1 MRPVVHAVPV
11 AALLL
16 AAALLPLAA
25 SGRGPAGASAATAA
39 STAPAAPVGAA
50 PVGAAPAGNV
60 PAVPGRA
67 SAPAHAARPA
77 RPWERL
83 APCHLE
89 GIKEELRCGTY
100 QVWEDR
106 EARRGRRIALNV
118 VVLPALGPRPADDA
132 IVYFAG
138 GPGSAATREGRFL
151 AEDKALR
158 RRRDVLLVDQRGTG
172 KSNPL
177 DCDFYGPHSHAK
189 GGDPKLLAGDLFPP
203 AAVRQC
209 RDRLSRTADLRLY
222 TTALGMDDV
231 DEVRAWLGYPQVN
244 LVGISYGT
252 QAAQVYLR
260 RHSGV
265 VRSVMLEGVA
275 PVDELIPLHHAYA
288 GKRAIDLL
296 FAECAADAACHA
308 AFPRLAQELQAVM
321 ERIDRGVKV
330 RLPDARTGGTVE
342 VVPSRG
348 LIAEGLRFLGYG
360 NGARKLPLV
369 VHQAFAGDMAQL
381 VTVAIDRRSELDRIL
396 SMGMNFSVTCAE
408 DLPFIDAATA
418 ARATAGTLLGDYR
431 IREQKRVCAD
441 WPRGSIP
448 ADAHQLV
455 HSTVPVLLLS
465 GERDPV
471 TPPEFGERVAR
482 ELPNSLHVVVPHS
495 GHGSDEP
502 CVEGIVRRFVER
514 ASVRGLVVSCVAK
527 TPPPRFVVKAPVEVR
542 VEARLL
548 DSYAGSYTFPG
559 FVITYARRGN
569 HLVASS
575 PGSADLDLF
584 PDAPDHF
591 FARSEDLEMRVVR
604 GAGGAVAELV
614 VKEGGAEYHG
624 KRTGQTH

>member
-1 MRPVVHAVPV
+1 
-11 AALLL
+11 
-16 AAALLPLAA
+16 
-25 SGRGPAGASAATAA
+25 
-39 STAPAAPVGAA
+39 
-50 PVGAAPAGNV
+50 
-60 PAVPGRA
+60 
-67 SAPAHAARPA
+67 
-77 RPWERL
+77 
-83 APCHLE
+83 
-89 GIKEELRCGTY
+89 
-100 QVWEDR
+100 
-106 EARRGRRIALNV
+106 
-118 VVLPALGPRPADDA
+118 
-132 IVYFAG
+132 
-138 GPGSAATREGRFL
+138 
-151 AEDKALR
+151 
-158 RRRDVLLVDQRGTG
+158 
-172 KSNPL
+172 
-177 DCDFYGPHSHAK
+177 
-189 GGDPKLLAGDLFPP
+189 
-203 AAVRQC
+203 
-209 RDRLSRTADLRLY
+209 
-222 TTALGMDDV
+222 
-231 DEVRAWLGYPQVN
+231 
-244 LVGISYGT
+244 T

-260 RHSGV
+260 RHPGV

-308 AFPRLAQELQAVM
+308 AFPHLAQELQAVM

-330 RLPDARTGGTVE
+330 RLPDAGTGATVE

-360 NGARKLPLV
+360 NAARKLPLV
-369 VHQAFAGDMAQL
+369 VHEAFAGDMAQL

-441 WPRGSIP
+441 WPRGRIP

-502 CVEGIVRRFVER
+502 CVESIVRRFVER
-514 ASVRGLVVSCVAK
+514 ASVRGLDVSCVTK
-527 TPPPRFVVKAPVEVR
+527 TPPPRFAVKAPVEVR

-559 FVITYARRGN
+559 FVMTYARRGN

-604 GAGGAVAELV
+604 GAGGAVVELV
-614 VKEGGAEYHG
+614 VKEGGTEYHG
-624 KRTGQTH
+624 KRTGQVH

>member
-1 MRPVVHAVPV
+1 MRPAVHAVPV

-16 AAALLPLAA
+16 AAAALQPPAAA
-25 SGRGPAGASAATAA
+25 SGRGPAGSSATTAASAA
-39 STAPAAPVGAA
+39 PAVPA
-50 PVGAAPAGNV
+50 GAAPAGT
-60 PAVPGRA
+60 A
-67 SAPAHAARPA
+67 SAAPASASSSARAARPA

-89 GIKEELRCGTY
+89 GIQEELRCGTY

-151 AEDKALR
+151 AEDKVLR
-158 RRRDVLLVDQRGTG
+158 RGRDVLLVDQRGTG

-177 DCDFYGPHSHAK
+177 DCDFYGPASHAK

-209 RDRLSRTADLRLY
+209 RARLSRTADLRLY

-231 DEVRAWLGYPQVN
+231 DEVRAWLGYPQVD

-260 RHSGV
+260 RHPGV

-321 ERIDRGVKV
+321 ERVDRGVKV
-330 RLPDARTGGTVE
+330 RLPDAGTGGTVE

-448 ADAHQLV
+448 PDAHQLV

-471 TPPEFGERVAR
+471 TPPEFGERVAG

-495 GHGSDEP
+495 GHGSDAP

-514 ASVRGLVVSCVAK
+514 ASVRGLDVSCVAK
-527 TPPPRFVVKAPVEVR
+527 TPPPRFVVKAPVEVH
-542 VEARLL
+542 VEPRLL

-559 FVITYARRGN
+559 FVMSLARQGN
-569 HLVASS
+569 HLVSS
-575 PGSADLDLF
+575 SSGNADLNLF

-614 VKEGGAEYHG
+614 VKEGGTEYHG
-624 KRTGQTH
+624 KRTRQSP

>member
-1 MRPVVHAVPV
+1 
-11 AALLL
+11 
-16 AAALLPLAA
+16 
-25 SGRGPAGASAATAA
+25 
-39 STAPAAPVGAA
+39 
-50 PVGAAPAGNV
+50 
-60 PAVPGRA
+60 
-67 SAPAHAARPA
+67 
-77 RPWERL
+77 
-83 APCHLE
+83 
-89 GIKEELRCGTY
+89 
-100 QVWEDR
+100 
-106 EARRGRRIALNV
+106 
-118 VVLPALGPRPADDA
+118 VVLPALGPQPAADA

-151 AEDKALR
+151 AADKVLR

-177 DCDFYGPHSHAK
+177 DCDFYGADSHAK
-189 GGDPKLLAGDLFPP
+189 GGEPRLLAGDLFPP

-209 RDRLSRTADLRLY
+209 RDRLARKADLRLY

-231 DEVRAWLGYPQVN
+231 DEVRAWLGYPQVD
-244 LVGISYGT
+244 LVGISYGS

-260 RHSGV
+260 RHPGV

-308 AFPRLAQELQAVM
+308 AFPHLAQELQAVM

-330 RLPDARTGGTVE
+330 SLPDPRTGGTVE

-360 NGARKLPLV
+360 SSARKLPLV
-369 VHQAFAGDMAQL
+369 VHQAFQGDLAQL
-381 VTVAIDRRSELDRIL
+381 VAVAIDRRSELDRIL

-448 ADAHQLV
+448 ADAHRLV
-455 HSTVPVLLLS
+455 HSAVPVLLLS

-495 GHGSDEP
+495 GHGSGAP

-514 ASVRGLVVSCVAK
+514 ASVRGLDVSCVAK
-527 TPPPRFVVKAPVEVR
+527 TPPPRFVVKAPVEVQ

-559 FVITYARRGN
+559 FVMSLSRQGN
-569 HLVASS
+569 HLVTSS
-575 PGSADLDLF
+575 PGEAALDLF

-591 FARSEDLEMRVVR
+591 FARSADFEMRVVR

-614 VKEGGAEYHG
+614 VKDGAEEYHG
-624 KRTGQTH
+624 KRTRP

>member
-1 MRPVVHAVPV
+1 MRPAVPTV
-11 AALLL
+11 PIAALLL
-16 AAALLPLAA
+16 AAALPPLAA
-25 SGRGPAGASAATAA
+25 SGR
-39 STAPAAPVGAA
+39 
-50 PVGAAPAGNV
+50 
-60 PAVPGRA
+60 
-67 SAPAHAARPA
+67 AARPA

-89 GIKEELRCGTY
+89 GIREELRCGTY

-118 VVLPALGPRPADDA
+118 VVLPALGPHPADDA

-172 KSNPL
+172 KSNSL
-177 DCDFYGPHSHAK
+177 DCDFYGPDSHAK

-231 DEVRAWLGYPQVN
+231 DEVRAWLGYPQVD

-260 RHSGV
+260 RHPGV

-330 RLPDARTGGTVE
+330 RLPDARAGGTVE

-360 NGARKLPLV
+360 NAARKLPLV

-381 VTVAIDRRSELDRIL
+381 VTVAVDRRSELDRIL

-431 IREQKRVCAD
+431 IREQKRVCAH

-448 ADAHQLV
+448 ADAHRLV

-495 GHGSDEP
+495 GHGSDAP
-502 CVEGIVRRFVER
+502 CLEGIYRRFVDR
-514 ASVRGLVVSCVAK
+514 ASVRGLDVSCVAK
-527 TPPPRFVVKAPVEVR
+527 TPPPRFAVKAPVEVHL
-542 VEARLL
+542 EARLL
-548 DSYAGSYTFPG
+548 DGCAGSYSFPG
-559 FVITYARRGN
+559 FVMTFAPQGN

-591 FARSEDLEMRVVR
+591 FARSADLEMRVVR
-604 GAGGAVAELV
+604 DAGGAVAELV
-614 VKEGGAEYHG
+614 VKDGGTEYHG
-624 KRTGQTH
+624 RRSGQAHRATGGPTAPGGISAPRPSPGPARTGRRGPSS

>member
-1 MRPVVHAVPV
+1 MRPAVLAVLAVLAVPI

-16 AAALLPLAA
+16 AVAP
-25 SGRGPAGASAATAA
+25 
-39 STAPAAPVGAA
+39 APAAPTA
-50 PVGAAPAGNV
+50 AAPA
-60 PAVPGRA
+60 
-67 SAPAHAARPA
+67 APAAPAATARATPAAAARAARAASPA

-83 APCHLE
+83 APCRLE
-89 GIKEELRCGTY
+89 GIVEELRCGTHE
-100 QVWEDR
+100 VWEDR

-118 VVLPALGPRPADDA
+118 VVLPALGPRPAADA

-151 AEDKALR
+151 AEDKVLR
-158 RRRDVLLVDQRGTG
+158 RNRDVLLVDQRGTG

-177 DCDFYGPHSHAK
+177 DCDFYGPDSHAK

-203 AAVRQC
+203 AAVRRC
-209 RDRLSRTADLRLY
+209 RDRLARTADLRLY

-231 DEVRAWLGYPQVN
+231 DEVRAWLGYPQVD

-252 QAAQVYLR
+252 LAAQVYLR
-260 RHSGV
+260 RHPQV
-265 VRSVMLEGVA
+265 VRSVMLEGVLPA
-275 PVDELIPLHHAYA
+275 DEPIPLHHAYA
-288 GKRAIDLL
+288 GKRAVDLL

-308 AFPRLAQELQAVM
+308 AFPHLAQELQAVM
-321 ERIDRGVKV
+321 ERVDRGVKV
-330 RLPDARTGGTVE
+330 RIPDAKTGGSAE

-348 LIAEGLRFLGYG
+348 LIAEGLRFQGYG
-360 NGARKLPLV
+360 TGARKLPLV
-369 VHQAFAGDMAQL
+369 VHKAFQGDMTQL
-381 VTVAIDRRSELDRIL
+381 VTMATDRRSFLDRIL

-441 WPRGSIP
+441 WPRGGIP
-448 ADAHQLV
+448 ADARRLV

-495 GHGSDEP
+495 GHGSGGP

-514 ASVRGLVVSCVAK
+514 ASVQGLDVACVAK
-527 TPPPRFVVKAPVEVR
+527 TPPPRFVVEVPVEVHL
-542 VEARLL
+542 EPRLL
-548 DSYAGSYTFPG
+548 DSYAGAYTFPG
-559 FVITYARRGN
+559 YVMSLARQGN
-569 HLVASS
+569 HLVSSS
-575 PGSADLDLF
+575 PGTADLDLF

-591 FARSEDLEMRVVR
+591 FARSADVEMRVVR
-604 GAGGAVAELV
+604 GAGGAVAEVV
-614 VKEGGAEYHG
+614 VKEDGEEQHG
-624 KRTGQTH
+624 KRTRKTP